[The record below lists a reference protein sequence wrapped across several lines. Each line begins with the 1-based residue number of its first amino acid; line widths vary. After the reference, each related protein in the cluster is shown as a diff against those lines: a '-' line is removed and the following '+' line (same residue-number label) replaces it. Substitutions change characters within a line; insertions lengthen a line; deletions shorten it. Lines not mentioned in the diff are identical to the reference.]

1 MYSHIDLF
9 FKLISVLLHD
19 IFLHVFVLAITYLI
33 NNKHAADIVIGDTTS
48 ASGAGTNLKVG
59 GASIRGKAPEKKF
72 GRAPPLFLALKVQL
86 VVLVSAF
93 VMVSTVWSDSCLLF
107 FYSRCLPYPAICKS
121 EGARA
126 TRAPWSRRHCHQP
139 QYLSCLGIGLTLPAT
154 GGTYTLCCDF
164 IFIHPEID
172 ITARWRCANLSP
184 TFKRH
189 PKTHLFKH

>member
-72 GRAPPLFLALKVQL
+72 GRAPPLFFGSKSTTSRFGERFRDGKYSL
-86 VVLVSAF
+86 VRFLFAVLLL
-93 VMVSTVWSDSCLLF
+93 TVPPVPS
-107 FYSRCLPYPAICKS
+107 
-121 EGARA
+121 
-126 TRAPWSRRHCHQP
+126 
-139 QYLSCLGIGLTLPAT
+139 
-154 GGTYTLCCDF
+154 
-164 IFIHPEID
+164 
-172 ITARWRCANLSP
+172 
-184 TFKRH
+184 
-189 PKTHLFKH
+189 HL